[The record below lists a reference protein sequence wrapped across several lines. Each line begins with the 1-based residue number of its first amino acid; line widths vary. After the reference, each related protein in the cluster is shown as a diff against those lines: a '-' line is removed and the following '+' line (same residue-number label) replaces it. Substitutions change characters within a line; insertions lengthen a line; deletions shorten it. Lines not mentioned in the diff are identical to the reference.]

1 MESPYPSKIPSSE
14 KQSAA
19 LTSIF
24 AALLLTVSK
33 GLVGWGTE
41 SLGILSEA
49 AHSGLDFVAAI
60 LTYVSVRLADQP
72 ADASHPFGHGKFEH
86 LSALIQTALLM
97 VTCTWIVLE
106 AIRRLF
112 FSPVEIEP
120 SLWAFGI
127 LFISI
132 TIDTFRSR
140 ALFRVARKYDS
151 QALEADALHFQT
163 DVWSSSVVVLGL
175 VLVSL
180 SGQFKLAWLG
190 HADPIA
196 ALLVACIVIYIG
208 LRLGKRTVDALLDAA
223 PKGVPTEIARA
234 ICSVPGVVAAERV
247 RVRKSGSRLFVDLRL
262 KLLSHIPLEHAQTVV
277 ERVESRIY
285 ELYPSAD
292 VMIHAEAYIPP
303 AEALIEK
310 VLSAA
315 HRHNLPIHDV
325 TAYSIDGT
333 VHVDLDLEVDPSL
346 TLELAHGEATR
357 LEEAVLRE
365 VARVGTVTVHL
376 EPRKKSVESGEEA
389 LEELPK
395 IESKIM
401 QIAQKSSGVHDCHS
415 VAASR
420 LGENFLVS
428 LHCTLDGNLP
438 IERVHDITEH
448 LKFRLR
454 AVLPRILKVN
464 IHAEP
469 AEDANGGPGSSTN
482 G

>member
-1 MESPYPSKIPSSE
+1 MESLHPSKIPSSE
-14 KQSAA
+14 KQSVA

-24 AALLLTVSK
+24 AALLLTGSK
-33 GLVGWGTE
+33 GLVGWATG

-49 AHSGLDFVAAI
+49 AHSGLDLVAAI
-60 LTYVSVRLADQP
+60 LTYVSIRLADRP

-86 LSALIQTALLM
+86 LSALIQMVLLM

-106 AIRRLF
+106 ALRRLF

-120 SLWAFGI
+120 SLWAFGV

-151 QALEADALHFQT
+151 QALEADAVHFQT

-180 SGQFKLAWLG
+180 SGEWELAWLG
-190 HADPIA
+190 HADPMA
-196 ALLVACIVIYIG
+196 ALLVACIVIYVG

-223 PKGVPTEIARA
+223 PKGVPTEIAQA
-234 ICSVPGVVAAERV
+234 IDGVPGVVAAERV

-262 KLLSHIPLEHAQTVV
+262 KLSSNIPLEHAQTVTK
-277 ERVESRIY
+277 RVESRVH
-285 ELYPSAD
+285 ELHPGAD
-292 VMIHAEAYIPP
+292 VMIHAEAYTPP

-315 HRHNLPIHDV
+315 HRHNFPIHDV

-333 VHVDLDLEVDPSL
+333 VQVDLDLEVDPSL
-346 TLELAHGEATR
+346 TLEQAHGEATR
-357 LEEAVLRE
+357 LEEAVLHD

-376 EPRKKSVESGEEA
+376 EPRKKSVESGREA
-389 LEELPK
+389 RKELPEIEKK
-395 IESKIM
+395 IL
-401 QIAQKSSGVHDCHS
+401 QIAQQSPGVHDCHS
-415 VAASR
+415 VAAGR
-420 LGENFLVS
+420 VGENLLVS
-428 LHCTLDGNLP
+428 LHCTLDGSLP
-438 IERVHDITEH
+438 IEQVHEITEQ
-448 LKFRLR
+448 LKLRLR
-454 AVLPRILKVN
+454 SAFPTILKVN

-469 AEDANGGPGSSTN
+469 AEDAPPPSRN
-482 G
+482 

>member
-223 PKGVPTEIARA
+223 RRAYPPK
-234 ICSVPGVVAAERV
+234 S
-247 RVRKSGSRLFVDLRL
+247 
-262 KLLSHIPLEHAQTVV
+262 
-277 ERVESRIY
+277 
-285 ELYPSAD
+285 
-292 VMIHAEAYIPP
+292 
-303 AEALIEK
+303 
-310 VLSAA
+310 
-315 HRHNLPIHDV
+315 
-325 TAYSIDGT
+325 
-333 VHVDLDLEVDPSL
+333 
-346 TLELAHGEATR
+346 
-357 LEEAVLRE
+357 
-365 VARVGTVTVHL
+365 L
-376 EPRKKSVESGEEA
+376 EPFAVCQAWWPPSGYA
-389 LEELPK
+389 
-395 IESKIM
+395 
-401 QIAQKSSGVHDCHS
+401 
-415 VAASR
+415 
-420 LGENFLVS
+420 
-428 LHCTLDGNLP
+428 
-438 IERVHDITEH
+438 
-448 LKFRLR
+448 
-454 AVLPRILKVN
+454 
-464 IHAEP
+464 
-469 AEDANGGPGSSTN
+469 
-482 G
+482 